1 MTDFFANPSALW
13 AGLLILPL
21 LALFML
27 RHRPVKLRVPST
39 LLWQGVATAQV
50 ATSPFQML
58 RRSLSLLLMLLALA
72 ALVLALAGLRIPGG
86 QAMQAPLVLVMDVTA
101 SMATREGNRSR
112 LQLAVEQAET
122 IVASTDGSEVTVL
135 AFDGT
140 LRPVPAATAASALA
154 MLQPVQRGAAQLG
167 LTQSLRAAAEAEPGK
182 RFVLLG
188 DTAPGVVPA
197 NVLFVPVGSPRANA
211 GIVAAGV
218 TEQPGGR
225 ADVFV
230 GIEYAG
236 GEPLRSSVVL
246 ERVDGVVVEL
256 VDARDV
262 DLRPG
267 VRTPVTFPGVTD
279 GLYRARLRLEDALA
293 LDDFAYVRFA
303 ALRPLEVVLPQP
315 CPVALR
321 KACEAIADGMG
332 IITLAATAGP
342 DAAWVF
348 AGEAASGVSSRLP
361 AVYLGPAA
369 APPGVV
375 FSEANALEAGD
386 SRPVQSVLWR
396 GAGNP
401 IVNLTRARMIR
412 TDRMLKPLL
421 ESANGVPLGT
431 VVRENGVEDIVVGF
445 DPDTDAEGFTS
456 RYEWL
461 ILWANWFEYVRR
473 VREPLPNGAFTTRDA
488 LRVSEL
494 EGRGAYRIKY
504 EDGDWLDSEPGR
516 PVALE
521 SAGAYQLDG
530 LPGLRV
536 NALGASLLDP
546 METAAAGPG
555 SEASDAA
562 IEEWLRAFEGGGT
575 RALDLR
581 PWLALLAAALL
592 LFDWYWFRRRFP
604 LHVQATRRGATAVHT
619 R

>member
-1 MTDFFANPSALW
+1 MTDFFANPAALW
-13 AGLLILPL
+13 SGLLILPL

-58 RRSLSLLLMLLALA
+58 RRSLSLLLMLLALT
-72 ALVLALAGLRIPGG
+72 ALILALAGLRIPGG
-86 QAMQAPLVLVMDVTA
+86 RTVNAPLVLVMDVTA
-101 SMATREGNRSR
+101 SMATREGNRTR
-112 LQLAVEQAET
+112 LQLAVQRAES
-122 IVASTDGSEVTVL
+122 IIDEGDGGDVAVL

-140 LRPVPAATAASALA
+140 LRPVVAASPTSALGG
-154 MLQPVQRGAAQLG
+154 LQPVHRGASQTA
-167 LTQSLRAAAEAEPGK
+167 LTQSLRAAAEAEPTK
-182 RFVLLG
+182 RFVLIG
-188 DTAPGVVPA
+188 DTAPGVVPD

-236 GEPLRSSVVL
+236 GEALRSSVVL
-246 ERVDGVVVEL
+246 ERIAGEQVEL
-256 VDARDV
+256 VDARDI

-267 VRTPVTFPGVTD
+267 ERTPVTFPGVGD

-315 CPVALR
+315 SPVALR

-332 IITLAATAGP
+332 IITLTANGGP

-361 AVYLGPAA
+361 AVYLGPGA
-369 APPGVV
+369 APAGVS
-375 FSEANALEAGD
+375 FSEAAALEAGD
-386 SRPVQSVLWR
+386 SRPVQSGLWR

-412 TDRMLKPLL
+412 TDLMLKPLL
-421 ESANGVPLGT
+421 ESAEGVPLGT

-445 DPDTDAEGFTS
+445 DPDADAEGFTS

-494 EGRGAYRIKY
+494 EGRGAFRIKHQQ
-504 EDGDWLDSEPGR
+504 GDWIPSEPGR

-521 SAGAYQLDG
+521 SAGSYEIEG

-536 NALGASLLDP
+536 RALGASLLDP
-546 METAAAGPG
+546 SETAAQGPG
-555 SEASDAA
+555 IEFNEAAT
-562 IEEWLRAFEGGGT
+562 EEWLRGFGGGGT
-575 RALDLR
+575 TALDLR

-592 LFDWYWFRRRFP
+592 LFDWFWFRRRFP
-604 LHVQATRRGATAVHT
+604 LHAQAPRRGATAVRT